1 MTHININNYLKRYKD
16 EHQGTRISD
25 KRVLKIAEYESMK
38 LRFKETLSY
47 EEFKELINLK
57 EIGYVEAREN
67 KYRSKKA
74 KEATAHLPDDE
85 QGTEAKKYIKR
96 LYKWFDVIL
105 TKAEVDSFYKL
116 NIANG
121 DMRRRYLKYVHE
133 A

>member
-1 MTHININNYLKRYKD
+1 MAQINNYLKAYKA
-16 EHQGTRISD
+16 EHPDSRISD
-25 KRVLKIAEYESMK
+25 KRILKIAEYESMK
-38 LRFKETLSY
+38 LHFGEELSY
-47 EEFKELINLK
+47 EEFQELVSLK
-57 EIGYVEAREN
+57 EIGELEFKEN
-67 KYRSKKA
+67 RYRSKKA

-85 QGTEAKKYIKR
+85 QGVEVKKYIKR

-105 TKAEVDSFYKL
+105 TKAEVDSFYEL

>member
-1 MTHININNYLKRYKD
+1 MSQINNYLKRFKD
-16 EHQGTRISD
+16 EYPDSRISD

-47 EEFKELINLK
+47 EEFKKLINLK
-57 EIGYVEAREN
+57 KIGDVEAREN

-121 DMRRRYLKYVHE
+121 DMHRRYIRYVKE
-133 A
+133 S

>member
-1 MTHININNYLKRYKD
+1 MSQINNYLKRFKD
-16 EHQGTRISD
+16 EYPDSRISD

-121 DMRRRYLKYVHE
+121 DMHRRYIRYVKE
-133 A
+133 S

>member
-1 MTHININNYLKRYKD
+1 MTQLNNYLKAYKA
-16 EHQGTRISD
+16 EHPDARIPS

-38 LRFKETLSY
+38 LHFEEEFTY
-47 EEFKELINLK
+47 EEFKELIGLK
-57 EIGYVEAREN
+57 EIGDVEAKEN
-67 KYRSKKA
+67 HYRSKKA

-85 QGTEAKKYIKR
+85 QGVEAKKYIKR

-121 DMRRRYLKYVHE
+121 DMRRHYLKYVHE

>member
-1 MTHININNYLKRYKD
+1 MTIISNYLMIYKAQHPD
-16 EHQGTRISD
+16 RRISVQ
-25 KRVLKIAEYESMK
+25 RILKITEYENIKFSFGELLNYDEFCELAGLK
-38 LRFKETLSY
+38 SIGDI
-47 EEFKELINLK
+47 EFKENQ
-57 EIGYVEAREN
+57 
-67 KYRSKKA
+67 YRLKKA

-85 QGTEAKKYIKR
+85 QAAEVKKYVKR

-105 TKAEVDSFYKL
+105 TKAEVDSLYKL

>member
-1 MTHININNYLKRYKD
+1 MSQINNYLKRFKD
-16 EHQGTRISD
+16 EYPDSRISD

-38 LRFKETLSY
+38 LHFGEELSY
-47 EEFKELINLK
+47 EEFQELACLK
-57 EIGYVEAREN
+57 EIGDVEFKEN
-67 KYRSKKA
+67 SYRSKKA
-74 KEATAHLPDDE
+74 KEATKHLPDDE
-85 QGTEAKKYIKR
+85 QGVEAKKYIKR

-121 DMRRRYLKYVHE
+121 DMKRHYLKYVHE

>member
-1 MTHININNYLKRYKD
+1 MSQINTYLKAYKA
-16 EHQGTRISD
+16 EHPDVRISD
-25 KRVLKIAEYESMK
+25 KRILKIVEYESMK
-38 LRFKETLSY
+38 LHFKEELTYKEFCELASLKAIGDV
-47 EEFKELINLK
+47 EFKENH
-57 EIGYVEAREN
+57 
-67 KYRSKKA
+67 YRSKKA

-85 QGTEAKKYIKR
+85 QGVEAKKYIKR

-121 DMRRRYLKYVHE
+121 DMRRHYLKYVHE

>member
-1 MTHININNYLKRYKD
+1 
-16 EHQGTRISD
+16 
-25 KRVLKIAEYESMK
+25 MK

-57 EIGYVEAREN
+57 EIGDVEAREN

-85 QGTEAKKYIKR
+85 QGIEAKKYIKR

-121 DMRRRYLKYVHE
+121 DMHRRYIRYVKE
-133 A
+133 S

>member
-1 MTHININNYLKRYKD
+1 MSQINTYLKAYKA
-16 EHQGTRISD
+16 EHPDARIPSE
-25 KRVLKIAEYESMK
+25 RIFKIAEYESMK
-38 LRFKETLSY
+38 LHFEEEFTY
-47 EEFKELINLK
+47 EEFRELISLK
-57 EIGYVEAREN
+57 KIGNIEAKEN
-67 KYRSKKA
+67 HYRSKKA

-85 QGTEAKKYIKR
+85 QGIEARKYIKR

-121 DMRRRYLKYVHE
+121 DMRRHYLRYVHE